1 VHLALVR
8 QSAQGYGGAGGAIS
22 ASDSDAG
29 APGGG
34 GRTESASLC
43 ITGRPGGRGRVAVCR
58 VVAGGRWR
66 VAQNRIKKSPYSP
79 ISQHKKAGGGQHG
92 PWALGFGPVG
102 RGRWAVWRV
111 RLENP
116 LGHGN
121 FLSGLKLSGER
132 DGGLGLARFSVVYCP
147 LGGHMYMYANGLAL
161 MARSTQYAGMAG
173 AACMGLTT

>member
-1 VHLALVR
+1 MSSVF
-8 QSAQGYGGAGGAIS
+8 S
-22 ASDSDAG
+22 ASSLGQAVSPG
-29 APGGG
+29 VWRRWWCYFGLGFRRRRAGGG
-34 GRTESASLC
+34 GRTESASLY
-43 ITGRPGGRGRVAVCR
+43 ITGRPGGRGRVAVYR

-121 FLSGLKLSGER
+121 FLSGLKLSGKR
-132 DGGLGLARFSVVYCP
+132 DGGLGLARFSVVCP
-147 LGGHMYMYANGLAL
+147 LGGHMYANGL
-161 MARSTQYAGMAG
+161 
-173 AACMGLTT
+173 